1 MRGRV
6 TRTRRTAYGARMRRN
21 FLRPPSEAE
30 RHARYPVRVL
40 VAPSVEPGGVSHGP
54 PAARELL
61 AWREIEQVAI
71 AEVGEPEGVR
81 TVVYD
86 LICRKASDIAV
97 FRLDAEPGEAA
108 MALARQLE
116 AALGHGRASA
126 ALKSISADGL
136 ATLWYP
142 DLRAFEEDSLAEL
155 ERGA

>member
-1 MRGRV
+1 
-6 TRTRRTAYGARMRRN
+6 
-21 FLRPPSEAE
+21 
-30 RHARYPVRVL
+30 
-40 VAPSVEPGGVSHGP
+40 
-54 PAARELL
+54 
-61 AWREIEQVAI
+61 
-71 AEVGEPEGVR
+71 
-81 TVVYD
+81 VVYD

-126 ALKSISADGL
+126 ALKSLSADGL